1 VNSFKSKKGVEMKPI
16 GKMGVGIAL
25 GVAIGAA
32 TDNLAV
38 GIGIG
43 VALGAA
49 MSQLKN

>member
-1 VNSFKSKKGVEMKPI
+1 MKPI

-25 GVAIGAA
+25 GIAIGAA
-32 TDNLAV
+32 KDNLVV

>member
-1 VNSFKSKKGVEMKPI
+1 MKPI

-25 GVAIGAA
+25 GIAIGAA
-32 TDNLAV
+32 KDNLVV

-49 MSQLKN
+49 MSQLKT